1 MFKLFAGFGFVFVIM
16 TALSFMFESGSSGFV
31 VSQLDA
37 AIDSD
42 DTIIP
47 VDTATGFIDPPGTSR
62 RIMYIEKE
70 AVTYTGVE
78 LTVDANCAP
87 FDAPC
92 FTGIVRGQL
101 DSDANG
107 HSDESFV
114 YNEPAGALNSLG
126 AYNIG
131 RQEENVGEIE
141 GVIFTPLGLKNAA
154 VQLVRFD
161 SAYFGGNLAFIRLA
175 LIGTLALGFVAAMVA
190 LFVGT
195 IRGLFGG

>member
-31 VSQLDA
+31 VSQLDV
-37 AIDSD
+37 AIDNN

-47 VDTATGFIDPPGTSR
+47 VDSATGFIDPPGTSR
-62 RIMYIEKE
+62 RVLYVEKE
-70 AVTYTGVE
+70 GITYTGIE

-87 FDAPC
+87 FTAPC

-101 DSDANG
+101 DSDADS
-107 HSDESFV
+107 HADESFV
-114 YNEPAGALNSLG
+114 YNEPAGALNALG

-131 RQEENVGEIE
+131 RQEENVGNIE
-141 GVIFTPLGLKNAA
+141 GVILTPLGLKNAA
-154 VQLVRFD
+154 GQLIRFD
-161 SAYFGGNLAFIRLA
+161 GAYFGGNLSFIRLV

-195 IRGLFGG
+195 IRGIFGG